1 MKDWKNILMQ
11 TNDKKGGVATLIR
24 QIDFT
29 TKATEKHEEGYYI
42 IVKGLLQ
49 EHFTLI
55 NTCT

>member
-1 MKDWKNILMQ
+1 MQ

-29 TKATEKHEEGYYI
+29 TKATEKHKEGYCI
-42 IVKGLLQ
+42 IVKGSLQ